1 MIMSEAKQLITDLKN
16 QGERI
21 TIVRREIITILTE
34 NNKPLSAN
42 EIIKLLAERRLSVN
56 KTTVYRQLDLLQEY
70 NMIHEIRLN
79 DRTRRFEISQK
90 QEDHHHH
97 LVCLKCKKI
106 EDINF
111 EEDLTRQERIIQKK
125 KGFKVL
131 QHSLEFFGLC
141 KNCQKKRNK

>member
-1 MIMSEAKQLITDLKN
+1 MSEAKQLITNLKN

-21 TIVRREIITILTE
+21 TIIRREIITLLTE
-34 NNKPLSAN
+34 SNKPLSAN
-42 EIIKLLAERRLSVN
+42 EIIKLLAEKRLSVN

-79 DRTRRFEISQK
+79 DRTRRYEITSEK
-90 QEDHHHH
+90 EEHHHH
-97 LVCLKCKKI
+97 LVCLRCKKI

-111 EEDLTRQERIIQKK
+111 KEDIQRQEKIITKK

-141 KNCQKKRNK
+141 KNCQKIKRK

>member
-1 MIMSEAKQLITDLKN
+1 MSEAKQLISSLKN

-21 TIVRREIITILTE
+21 TIVRREIVTILAE

-42 EIIKLLAERRLSVN
+42 EIIKLLADRRIAVN

-70 NMIHEIRLN
+70 SMIHEIRLN
-79 DRTRRFEISQK
+79 DRTRRYEITEES
-90 QEDHHHH
+90 EEHHHH

-111 EEDLTRQERIIQKK
+111 TEDLERQEKIIKKK

-141 KNCQKKRNK
+141 KNCQKKRSK

>member
-1 MIMSEAKQLITDLKN
+1 MSEAKQLISNLKN

-21 TIVRREIITILTE
+21 TIVRREIVTVLTE
-34 NNKPLSAN
+34 SSKPLSAN
-42 EIIKLLAERRLSVN
+42 EIIKLLAERRLTVN
-56 KTTVYRQLDLLQEY
+56 KTTVYRQLDLLREY

-79 DRTRRFEISQK
+79 DRTRRFEISK
-90 QEDHHHH
+90 ENEEHHHH

-111 EEDLTRQERIIQKK
+111 KEDIHRQEEIIRKK
-125 KGFKVL
+125 KRFKVL

-141 KNCQKKRNK
+141 KNCQKIKRK